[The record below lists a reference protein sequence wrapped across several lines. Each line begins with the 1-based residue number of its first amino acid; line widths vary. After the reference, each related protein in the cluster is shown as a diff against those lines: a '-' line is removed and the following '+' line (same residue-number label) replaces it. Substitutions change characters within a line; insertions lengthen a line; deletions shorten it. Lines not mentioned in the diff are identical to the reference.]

1 MPPRKGGNSMTD
13 RIKVKINHH
22 PVSYRCIELFGGM
35 FVCFLLMFAAGTSHS
50 IGLMIGSII
59 ITIAVFGVGEFFSAI
74 NGYLSVY
81 DEAIHF
87 RYIKYESSIPL
98 GDITEIS
105 YGVYTEYAGRMSTK
119 RIALNIKTSDGEEHS
134 FNDKINEEELAS
146 SLDRNSKCNVPIIRM
161 YRFLAER
168 LPDKAKGY
176 VKPESIGDM
185 L

>member
-1 MPPRKGGNSMTD
+1 MTD

-22 PVSYRCIELFGGM
+22 PVNYRCIELFGGI
-35 FVCFLLMFAAGTSHS
+35 FVCFFLMFAAGASHS
-50 IGLMIGSII
+50 IGLMIASYISLFAI
-59 ITIAVFGVGEFFSAI
+59 FGLGEFFSAI

-81 DEAIHF
+81 DGAIHF
-87 RYIKYESSIPL
+87 RYIKYKSSIPL
-98 GDITEIS
+98 IDIAEIS

-119 RIALNIKTSDGEEHS
+119 RIALNIKTIDGEEHS

-146 SLDRNSKCNVPIIRM
+146 SLDPNSRCNVPVILM
-161 YRFLAER
+161 YRFLAEK

-176 VKPESIGDM
+176 VKIENNMEI

>member
-1 MPPRKGGNSMTD
+1 MTD

-50 IGLMIGSII
+50 TGLMIGSII
-59 ITIAVFGVGEFFSAI
+59 ITITVFGVGEFFSAI
-74 NGYLSVY
+74 NGYLSVG
-81 DEAIHF
+81 DGAIHF

-98 GDITEIS
+98 SDITEIS

-146 SLDRNSKCNVPIIRM
+146 SLDTNSKCNVPIIRI
-161 YRFLAER
+161 YRFLAQK

>member
-1 MPPRKGGNSMTD
+1 MTD
-13 RIKVKINHH
+13 RIKEKINHH
-22 PVSYRCIELFGGM
+22 PVSYRCIELFGGI
-35 FVCFLLMFAAGTSHS
+35 FVCFFLMFAARASCS

-59 ITIAVFGVGEFFSAI
+59 ITVAIFGLGEFFSAI

-81 DEAIHF
+81 DGAVHF

-105 YGVYTEYAGRMSTK
+105 YGVYTEYAGRLSTK
-119 RIALNIKTSDGEEHS
+119 RISLNIKTSNGEEHS
-134 FNDKINEEELAS
+134 FNDKINEEDLAS
-146 SLDRNSKCNVPIIRM
+146 SLDKNSKCNVPIIRI
-161 YRFLAER
+161 YRFLAEQ

-176 VKPESIGDM
+176 VKSYGYEDV

>member
-1 MPPRKGGNSMTD
+1 MTD
-13 RIKVKINHH
+13 RIKLKINHH

-74 NGYLSVY
+74 NGYLSVC
-81 DEAIHF
+81 DGAIHF
-87 RYIKYESSIPL
+87 RYIKFEMSIPL
-98 GDITEIS
+98 SDITEIS

-134 FNDKINEEELAS
+134 FNDKINEEDLAS
-146 SLDRNSKCNVPIIRM
+146 SLDKNSKCNVPIIQM

-168 LPDKAKGY
+168 LPNKAKGY
-176 VKPESIGDM
+176 VKPESLGDM